1 MKFHSFEFPWNCQSI
16 GRGKRDG
23 VRVRVWEGRWNGVR
37 KGIWTR
43 IRKGPRTGRRFGLAA
58 WRAEEA
64 GGQHHQ
70 MVYHLE

>member
-1 MKFHSFEFPWNCQSI
+1 MKFRSFGFPWDCQSI

-37 KGIWTR
+37 KGIWAR

-64 GGQHHQ
+64 GQHNQ
-70 MVYHLE
+70 MVNHLNM